1 MALAAL
7 PLAAEALPEVIG
19 MAGSAVNALGSVAPS
34 LAPYIAQLAPHAKKI
49 AGGAVTGLTV
59 ASQLAPFISKYA
71 PNVKK
76 IPRFF
81 SHLTKSPIQ
90 ALKKIDIGKALHG
103 SKDLTTDVGRA
114 AAHLEAATGHNK
126 YLTAAQN
133 LPNLTH
139 EHINKATKLHHHMT
153 GFF

>member
-7 PLAAEALPEVIG
+7 PLAVEALPEVIG
-19 MAGSAVNALGSVAPS
+19 MAGSALSAAHS
-34 LAPYIAQLAPHAKKI
+34 LAPYI
-49 AGGAVTGLTV
+49 
-59 ASQLAPFISKYA
+59 SKYA
-71 PNVKK
+71 PKVKK
-76 IPRFF
+76 LPRFF

-90 ALKKIDIGKALHG
+90 TLKKLDIGKALSG
-103 SKDLTTDVGRA
+103 AKDLTTDIGRA
-114 AAHLEAATGHNK
+114 AAHLEAATGQNK
-126 YLTAAQN
+126 YLTAAKN